1 MQWTITVSNIGG
13 GAHLHLARCLVAGQA
28 LPHRQEDVGA
38 DDGPP
43 LQPARGHVF
52 CQETG
57 MKYLEVVWILRFIIV
72 VDQSKWSTM
81 INCFCLLCLFVR
93 CANHFSICL
102 FFINT
107 YLQ

>member
-43 LQPARGHVF
+43 FNL
-52 CQETG
+52 
-57 MKYLEVVWILRFIIV
+57 LEDMFFVKRQGWKILR
-72 VDQSKWSTM
+72 
-81 INCFCLLCLFVR
+81 LCGF
-93 CANHFSICL
+93 
-102 FFINT
+102 
-107 YLQ
+107 